1 MPNLGF
7 KAVSSQATLSNAQ
20 REKSR
25 ASDTAAAHLVSRV
38 PRAYREET
46 VAQILETLRQ
56 ESLEYTDEVYLFDQQ
71 GEWVGSVD
79 LTTVLQSPNDVTI
92 GSLLDSMTP
101 WVRADSDQED
111 VAAHAIEH
119 RLAAVPVVDAAGK
132 LLGVVPPKAIAGILR
147 DEHLEDIAR
156 MAGITHANRHTH
168 RERLATPVLEK
179 VKRRLPWLLVGLVG
193 SAAATLLIAEFEEI
207 LATHLA
213 VSFFIPALVY
223 LAGEVGSQSVS
234 VAVRDLSSPKPALK
248 KLIFKEFMTGSLIG
262 ILLGS
267 LMAFW
272 TWQVFGDDLLWLSI
286 GIAVAVTAM
295 MSTVIGLLLPWIFET
310 LDMDPALGSGPI
322 ATILQDVAT
331 IVVYLLVVVAILG

>member
-1 MPNLGF
+1 MG
-7 KAVSSQATLSNAQ
+7 SQMTLSEA
-20 REKSR
+20 RTDERRS
-25 ASDTAAAHLVSRV
+25 SDTAAAHLVRHV
-38 PRAYREET
+38 PRAYLDET
-46 VAQILETLRQ
+46 VRQVFERLRQ
-56 ESLEYTDEVYLFDQQ
+56 ESLEYTDQVYLFDQQ
-71 GEWVGSVD
+71 DAWVGSVD
-79 LTTVLQSPNDVTI
+79 LTTVLQSPNNVTM
-92 GSLLDSMTP
+92 GSLLDTTTP
-101 WVRADSDQED
+101 SVRPETDQED

-119 RLAAVPVVDAAGK
+119 RMTAVPVVDRAGT

-168 RERLATPVLEK
+168 RERLATPILEK
-179 VKRRLPWLLVGLVG
+179 ARRRLPWLIVGLVG
-193 SAAATLLIAEFEEI
+193 SAAATLLIAEFEGI
-207 LATHLA
+207 LTTHIA

-223 LAGEVGSQSVS
+223 LAGAVGSQSVS
-234 VAVRDLSSPKPALK
+234 VAVRDLSSPQPALK

-272 TWQVFGDDLLWLSI
+272 TWQDFGEDLLWLSI
-286 GIAVAVTAM
+286 GIAVALTAM
-295 MSTVIGLLLPWIFET
+295 MSTVIGLLLPWMFET

-322 ATILQDVAT
+322 ATILQDVVT

>member
-1 MPNLGF
+1 MG
-7 KAVSSQATLSNAQ
+7 SQMTLSEA
-20 REKSR
+20 RTDERRS
-25 ASDTAAAHLVSRV
+25 SDTAAAHLVRHV
-38 PRAYREET
+38 PRAYLDET
-46 VAQILETLRQ
+46 VRQVFERLRQ
-56 ESLEYTDEVYLFDQQ
+56 ESLEYTDQVYLFDQQ
-71 GEWVGSVD
+71 DAWVGSVD
-79 LTTVLQSPNDVTI
+79 LTTVLQSPNNVTM
-92 GSLLDSMTP
+92 GSLLDTTTP
-101 WVRADSDQED
+101 SVRPETDQED

-119 RLAAVPVVDAAGK
+119 RMTAVPVVDRAGT

-168 RERLATPVLEK
+168 RERLATPILEK
-179 VKRRLPWLLVGLVG
+179 ARRRLPWLIVGLVG
-193 SAAATLLIAEFEEI
+193 SAAATLLIAEFEGI
-207 LATHLA
+207 LTTHIA

-223 LAGEVGSQSVS
+223 LAGAVGSQSVS
-234 VAVRDLSSPKPALK
+234 VAVRDLSSPQPALK

-272 TWQVFGDDLLWLSI
+272 TWQVFGEDLLWLSI
-286 GIAVAVTAM
+286 GIAVALTAM
-295 MSTVIGLLLPWIFET
+295 MSTVIGLLLPWMFET

-322 ATILQDVAT
+322 ATILQDVVT